1 MQHGFMTLAEAAS
14 ALQSGQQT
22 SESLTE
28 QLLERIGRFDP
39 QVHAFVT
46 VTADTALAQARQ
58 ADLERTQGR
67 IRGPLHGIPVAL
79 KDNVDMAGVRTS
91 CHSDVTAGHVAT
103 RDATVTTR
111 LRDAGAVILG
121 KTGLWE
127 FAYGVPG
134 PADRLPPPL
143 NPWSL
148 ERSPG
153 GSSSG
158 SGAAVAAGFAFG
170 AIGTD
175 TGGSIRHPSAVCG
188 LVGLKPTYGL
198 VSQDGV
204 VPVSLSLDHIGPM
217 TRSVRDNALM
227 LAAIAGFDPTD
238 PNSRRAPDGI
248 DFLARI
254 GQPLAGLRAGVPANL
269 IAQGGNEP
277 VVLTAFA
284 AALDTLRALGL
295 AVVEFGL
302 HCADQVHADSTVI
315 LEYEAWHAHRARL
328 ADPRLAERYGAGLRK
343 RLQGGVERPDEAY
356 AQARRKAADTT
367 RQVDALLVEQR
378 FDVLL
383 MPGREA
389 PAMTMTELMA
399 ASPAARGKM
408 TRLGNLT
415 GMPALVLPMGFTGT
429 PELPL
434 SLQVMSR
441 HFHEP
446 VIYQVAAAYEASQP
460 WVSRH
465 PAWLG

>member
-1 MQHGFMTLAEAAS
+1 MPDDFMTLTEAAS
-14 ALQSGQQT
+14 ALQAGQRT
-22 SESLTE
+22 SESLTKH
-28 QLLERIGRFDP
+28 LLERIGRFDS

-46 VTADTALAQARQ
+46 VTADAALAQAKQ
-58 ADLERTQGR
+58 ADRERAQGK
-67 IRGPLHGIPVAL
+67 IRGPLHGVPVAL
-79 KDNVDMAGVRTS
+79 KDNIDTAGERTS
-91 CHSDVTAGHVAT
+91 CHSEVTIGQVAS
-103 RDATVTTR
+103 RDATVVTR

-134 PADRLPPPL
+134 PADRIPPPL

-148 ERSPG
+148 DRSPG

-217 TRSVRDNALM
+217 TRTVRDNALM
-227 LAAIAGFDPTD
+227 LGAIAGFDPTD
-238 PNSRRAPDGI
+238 PNSRRAPEGFDPV
-248 DFLARI
+248 ARI
-254 GQPLAGLRAGVPANL
+254 GQPLSGLRAGVPANL
-269 IAQGGNEP
+269 IALGGNEP
-277 VVLTAFA
+277 VVLAAFA
-284 AALDTLRALGL
+284 AALGQLRGLGME
-295 AVVEFGL
+295 VIEFDM
-302 HCADQVHADSTVI
+302 HCADEVHADSTVI
-315 LEYEAWHAHRARL
+315 LEYEAFREHRNRL
-328 ADPRLAERYGAGLRK
+328 ADPQLAARYGAGLRK
-343 RLQGGVERPDEAY
+343 RLQGGVERTDEAY
-356 AQARRKAADTT
+356 AQAKAKAAETT
-367 RQVDALLVEQR
+367 RQVDALLVGER

-408 TRLGNLT
+408 TRLGNIT

-429 PELPL
+429 PPLPL
-434 SLQVMSR
+434 SLQIMSR

-465 PAWLG
+465 PAWLS